1 LQTEKYFYFS
11 DPSDAELSYILS
23 MDRLYIAAATVKR
36 MLLIRCMKRCKAIGP
51 PATKSAQTIREGE
64 GDMASAMFLRFVAK
78 VLIIW

>member
-1 LQTEKYFYFS
+1 MQTEKYFYFS

-51 PATKSAQTIREGE
+51 PSNRDNGTKHWNVIPKKR
-64 GDMASAMFLRFVAK
+64 
-78 VLIIW
+78 